1 MAVQL
6 TPTTGPIDAPGER
19 IVDLLGRSTQALGAP
34 AGLDHTSAVQSQ
46 QLLAIDNFAE
56 MIRLRTEVADRDRR
70 IATLSSGL
78 RTWRERAG
86 AEQAGRRRDAAEAH
100 DREREIISLLHQQMQ
115 VADAAT
121 TELERVRLLPWWR
134 RLRG

>member
-1 MAVQL
+1 MALHAAPPTSIDGTRAHIVELAGRGQRARRSPAELDETPIVLALQL
-6 TPTTGPIDAPGER
+6 
-19 IVDLLGRSTQALGAP
+19 Q
-34 AGLDHTSAVQSQ
+34 
-46 QLLAIDNFAE
+46 AIDSFVE
-56 MIRLRTEVADRDRR
+56 MIRLRTELADRDRR
-70 IATLSSGL
+70 IATLTVGL

-86 AEQAGRRRDAAEAH
+86 LEQADRRRDAGEAR

-121 TELERVRLLPWWR
+121 AELERIRALPWWR